1 MDAQAGSLEA
11 APGSKENALE
21 LMNVSVQR
29 LVGAAKNLVG
39 AKNNPDQLGPRATEL
54 ANAVQQ
60 VVNSGKAIAGALTLT
75 FSLLSSSFSISLLP
89 FFFLMDSLGSN
100 SAPLLFFFFS
110 CRN

>member
-1 MDAQAGSLEA
+1 MDAQSGTLEV
-11 APGSKENALE
+11 APGSKENTLE

-60 VVNSGKAIAGALTLT
+60 VVNSGKAIAGKYI
-75 FSLLSSSFSISLLP
+75 LLQKVGSS
-89 FFFLMDSLGSN
+89 
-100 SAPLLFFFFS
+100 
-110 CRN
+110 